1 VIKLKPCPFCGGE
14 AYFDKDDDGWQ
25 WIECG
30 KCHVATSQR
39 ASLMED
45 CKPLLAEAWNTRSA
59 IDSEAKIKRV
69 EELETELESA
79 RKDRRIAWDDA
90 NKAEAALSAIDP
102 DAIRRECA
110 YKAKQAILSAPYDN
124 PTRAYAAALAE
135 AAIFSAEPALNM
147 PKCTKP
153 DDAECHANSRGRCYN
168 GFQCKPAQDDGK
180 AESEESK
187 DERLATK
194 QLLGAGC
201 HDECGPLPEED
212 Q

>member
-1 VIKLKPCPFCGGE
+1 MDGKIDEIREALNELQGLIHHIERTTGHEYDSRKLHAAFK
-14 AYFDKDDDGWQ
+14 
-25 WIECG
+25 
-30 KCHVATSQR
+30 
-39 ASLMED
+39 
-45 CKPLLAEAWNTRSA
+45 
-59 IDSEAKIKRV
+59 
-69 EELETELESA
+69 
-79 RKDRRIAWDDA
+79 
-90 NKAEAALSAIDP
+90 ALSTIDP
-102 DAIRRECA
+102 EAIRRECA

-135 AAIFSAEPALNM
+135 EAILS
-147 PKCTKP
+147 T
-153 DDAECHANSRGRCYN
+153 G
-168 GFQCKPAQDDGK
+168 PAQDDGK

>member
-1 VIKLKPCPFCGGE
+1 MDGNIDTVREAIEGLLRAANRNVGGMVPGVI
-14 AYFDKDDDGWQ
+14 ASW
-25 WIECG
+25 
-30 KCHVATSQR
+30 CH
-39 ASLMED
+39 
-45 CKPLLAEAWNTRSA
+45 
-59 IDSEAKIKRV
+59 
-69 EELETELESA
+69 
-79 RKDRRIAWDDA
+79 
-90 NKAEAALSAIDP
+90 KALAALSTIDP
-102 DAIRRECA
+102 ESIKRECA

-135 AAIFSAEPALNM
+135 AAIFSAE
-147 PKCTKP
+147 
-153 DDAECHANSRGRCYN
+153 
-168 GFQCKPAQDDGK
+168 PAQDDGK

>member
-1 VIKLKPCPFCGGE
+1 MDGKIDEIREALNELQGLIHHIERTTGHEYDSRKLHAAFK
-14 AYFDKDDDGWQ
+14 
-25 WIECG
+25 
-30 KCHVATSQR
+30 
-39 ASLMED
+39 
-45 CKPLLAEAWNTRSA
+45 
-59 IDSEAKIKRV
+59 
-69 EELETELESA
+69 
-79 RKDRRIAWDDA
+79 
-90 NKAEAALSAIDP
+90 ALSTIDP

-180 AESEESK
+180 ARFRCRDCNSEFDESVMEYYCD
-187 DERLATK
+187 DEDGEGDYIGECPVCGSRNLAEVK
-194 QLLGAGC
+194 RRIEGAK
-201 HDECGPLPEED
+201 E
-212 Q
+212 